1 MSRTLHHARMRY
13 KLSSH
18 MHWSPEPYHAS
29 LSGSAWKSPMQSMW
43 CRFALIYTR
52 VGKAKMPPEPNGVFP
67 VRTCLKCAPCG
78 KGQLQM
84 LSSPKSPDARRVHVW
99 KRLIFNERN
108 LPAVSITHYS
118 HLHPKTVLLTGQNT
132 CVILNQIMLCCTRLL
147 IGVEALQ
154 FFQED
159 VAIGNGIVLVGH
171 DEKLEDGP
179 SAWAEEEDGA
189 VSVGPGLGIH
199 HNLIQLVPEP
209 QGKQSAALMPRRCAA
224 HLGHTS
230 TK

>member
-1 MSRTLHHARMRY
+1 
-13 KLSSH
+13 
-18 MHWSPEPYHAS
+18 MHWSPELYHAS

-43 CRFALIYTR
+43 CPFALICTR
-52 VGKAKMPPEPNGVFP
+52 VGKAKTPPEPNGVFP
-67 VRTCLKCAPCG
+67 VRTCLKCAPCE
-78 KGQLQM
+78 KGQLQT

-99 KRLIFNERN
+99 KRLIFNERDQ
-108 LPAVSITHYS
+108 PTVSITCYS
-118 HLHPKTVLLTGQNT
+118 HLHPKTVLLTVQNT
-132 CVILNQIMLCCTRLL
+132 CTTKTVQQSMILNQIVLCCTRLL

-154 FFQED
+154 FFQKD

-179 SAWAEEEDGA
+179 SAWAKEEDGA

-199 HNLIQLVPEP
+199 HDLIQLVPEP
-209 QGKQSAALMPRRCAA
+209 QGKQSAALVPRRCAA
-224 HLGHTS
+224 HVGLTS